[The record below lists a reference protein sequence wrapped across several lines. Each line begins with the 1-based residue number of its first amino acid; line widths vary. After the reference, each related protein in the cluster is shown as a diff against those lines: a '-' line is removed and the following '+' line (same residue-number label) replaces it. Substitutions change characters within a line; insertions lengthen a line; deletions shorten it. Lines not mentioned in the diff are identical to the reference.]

1 MARSMMSRACDISP
15 PVRKSVKKRDKCCIY
30 CGSSYGLQIA
40 HYISRGRGGL
50 GVEQNLSVLC
60 VNCHYVLDNG
70 ADSDLRRD
78 IDRVMV
84 ENFKKHYPDWDEA
97 KLVFTRW

>member
-1 MARSMMSRACDISP
+1 MARSMMSKACDISP
-15 PVRKSVKKRDKCCIY
+15 SVRKAVKERDEYCVY
-30 CGSSYGLQIA
+30 CGSPHNLQIA

-50 GVEQNLSVLC
+50 GIEQNLSVLC
-60 VNCHYVLDNG
+60 FRCHSALDNG

-78 IDRVMV
+78 ISRVMV
-84 ENFKKHYPDWDEA
+84 DNFKKHYPDWDNT